1 MTDIQNPEV
10 KEVEQKLPANPVQ
23 TTQENSEPE
32 IKTEQNKANWAQF
45 RELREKERR
54 EKQEAQK
61 LAEQRKAEADALKAA
76 MEAILNKQ
84 SVQEDNTYISEDEQQ
99 KINRLVN
106 EAIEKRIKQ
115 HEELQKQR
123 EIQEL
128 PKRLNE
134 TYRDFDKVCSTE
146 NLDYLEYHFP
156 EVAKGFRY
164 MPEGVEKWSS
174 IYQAVK
180 KFVPFENKKQDEARI
195 ERNLQKPQA
204 NVPSMHDTS
213 PKTTG
218 WKLTEEQKAAN
229 WARMRKEMKSF

>member
-10 KEVEQKLPANPVQ
+10 KEVEQKLPENPAQ
-23 TTQENSEPE
+23 AIPENSEPD

-54 EKQEAQK
+54 EKLEAQK
-61 LAEQRKAEADALKAA
+61 IAEQRKAEADALKAA

-84 SVQEDNTYISEDEQQ
+84 SQQEDNVYVSEDEQQ

-106 EAIEKRIKQ
+106 EAIEKKIRQ
-115 HEELQKQR
+115 HEELQKQK
-123 EIQEL
+123 ELQEL

-134 TYRDFDKVCSTE
+134 TYRDFDKVCNTE
-146 NLDYLEYHFP
+146 NLDYLEYHYP

-164 MPEGVEKWSS
+164 MPEGIEKWSS

-204 NVPSMHDTS
+204 NVPAMHDTS
-213 PKTTG
+213 PATVG

-229 WARMRKEMKSF
+229 WARMRKDMKAF